1 MADREPHFAVE
12 RVRRTMTRDLEL
24 GRRVFWW
31 TGPGLGT
38 EAWLHGVADEITEAM
53 ADGRSGRGQP
63 VLPIVIECREGLPVG
78 ALLQEIFDA
87 LVTQW
92 RIFAD
97 RRGTPQR
104 LESYQAAKRGAA
116 APNSTSEDPKRLWFC
131 DSLRTLEH
139 SDAYARYALWVL
151 GAEHGFRSDLVEVLR
166 WFSSLPIGFQPRAL
180 GLFGGP
186 LTDLDIRSRSGI
198 DAVEHWERRL
208 TPALEYFDASSWL
221 RRSLPDLRTDEVQE
235 LIRWTGLHPH
245 VVTLVAR
252 RLSEGQSPD
261 LRRALRGSMSALD
274 ALFES
279 VLDYVDGGRRLAYR
293 GPDIAHEHAIF
304 QLLAEV
310 GDEGL
315 VQPDL
320 ERELRVRE
328 LRPHL
333 MPWLATGMLVRDMR
347 QSPTLLRVS
356 SKLFV
361 DWYLDRVL

>member
-1 MADREPHFAVE
+1 
-12 RVRRTMTRDLEL
+12 MTRDLEL

-38 EAWLHGVADEITEAM
+38 EAWLFGVGEEITHAM

-63 VLPIVIECREGLPVG
+63 VLPVVIECRDGLQPGV
-78 ALLQEIFDA
+78 LMQEILDS
-87 LVTQW
+87 LVERW
-92 RIFAD
+92 RSFAE
-97 RRGTPQR
+97 RRGTSHR
-104 LESYQAAKRGAA
+104 LQAYKPLKRL
-116 APNSTSEDPKRLWFC
+116 APSAELDDDDPRKLWFC
-131 DSLRTLEH
+131 ESLRKLEH

-180 GLFGGP
+180 SLFGGP
-186 LTDLDIRSRSGI
+186 LTNLDIRSRSGI

-221 RRSLPDLRTDEVQE
+221 RKSLPDLRTDEVQE
-235 LIRWTGLHPH
+235 LLRWTGLHPQ
-245 VVTLVAR
+245 VVTMVAR

-261 LRRALRGSMSALD
+261 LRRALRGSMNALD
-274 ALFES
+274 SLFES
-279 VLDYVDGGRRLAYR
+279 VLDYVDGGRRLVYR
-293 GPDIAHEHAIF
+293 GADIAYEHAIF

-310 GDEGL
+310 GEEGL
-315 VQPDL
+315 AQPDV
-320 ERELRVRE
+320 ERELRIRE

-333 MPWLATGMLVRDMR
+333 MPWLATGMLMRDMR